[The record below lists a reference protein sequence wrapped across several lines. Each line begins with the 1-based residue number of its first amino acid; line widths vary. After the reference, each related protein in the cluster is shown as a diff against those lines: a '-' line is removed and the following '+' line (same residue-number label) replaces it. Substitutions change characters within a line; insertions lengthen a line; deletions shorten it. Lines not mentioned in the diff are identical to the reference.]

1 MIRRFLAN
9 AGNPCA
15 FTLWS
20 FHTVQIANRFSPGAV
35 TALMARLIAG
45 KLTVSLGQSTIVV
58 DKNGGDGAIGLK
70 AVKDCNRRC

>member
-1 MIRRFLAN
+1 MIRRFFAN
-9 AGNPCA
+9 AGNTCA

-20 FHTVQIANRFSPGAV
+20 FYRVQIANPFPPGAV

-58 DKNGGDGAIGLK
+58 DKNGGNGAIGLK
-70 AVKDCNRRC
+70 TVRDC